1 MAIKIATTEVITDSF
16 KIQNFGSLSGIYSS
30 FYANAETITTVID
43 MDIPIMSVV
52 LSAATTFTATNLA
65 TGKTAIL
72 LLDVGSAGNVPTF
85 PSSFKFAEDTE
96 PTWSG
101 TRYWQIGLTAWDG
114 NTVRVVATAWDG
126 TQAPAQSNLAGTTTM
141 NNVRSPDDGGGSNLV
156 GFSSGGSASNYA
168 TSSVTC
174 DSSTEY
180 RVFLSGTK
188 SIEVEVEDK
197 GTDMTGNLAGNNPS
211 CSAFPPGWVSGDAIT
226 SWLDNVDTVTNAYS
240 AGVDEWYESWDA
252 PDGEGVYLVTYT
264 IKRGGTTR
272 YNTIIYPGSQYA
284 PDPSD
289 GYTYTRG
296 SQVSTTGS
304 IQGNG
309 AGTATYRLTYT
320 PPPTKFYDFTATN
333 NVTGI
338 RAVWD
343 CSAASNASGQV
354 LPLRTFNGGAFST
367 GTTDSGWKT
376 TSSAM
381 STGITL
387 AINHPGPTAYNE
399 ETHTYITTGTLSIY
413 GRDATSLDT
422 LLKEIRIHV
431 ITSASSTGSASV
443 CLTNDM
449 LVKVLHKT
457 TSATLER
464 VYDIEIGDKIWSN
477 SGWTKVVNIIKDH
490 PREGFYLLD
499 DWLEITNDH
508 PILIDK
514 DGDNN
519 EWILAEDYE
528 GSKTYNEG
536 NVNTVYVETEHGSFE
551 VFNEAGDTTF
561 TVSGDYAKRGDI

>member
-1 MAIKIATTEVITDSF
+1 MAIKIASTPVITDAQ
-16 KIQNFGSLSGIYSS
+16 KLQNITSISGTYSS
-30 FYANAETITTVID
+30 FFPNAETITTVID

-101 TRYWQIGLTAWDG
+101 TRYWQIGLTAWD
-114 NTVRVVATAWDG
+114 NATVRVVATAWEG
-126 TQAPAQSNLAGTTTM
+126 AAAPSQSNLAGTTTT
-141 NNVRSPDDGGGSNLV
+141 NDVRSPDDGGGSNLA
-156 GFSSGGSASNYA
+156 GFSSGGLASNY
-168 TSSVTC
+168 SYNSVTC
-174 DSSTEY
+174 NSFTEY

-188 SIEVEVEDK
+188 SIELEVEDK
-197 GTDMTGNLAGNNPS
+197 GTDMTGSLGTQAA
-211 CSAFPPGWVSGDAIT
+211 CSAYPPGYVFGDTIT

-252 PDGEGVYLVTYT
+252 PDGEGVYFITYT

-272 YNTIIYPGSQYA
+272 YNTIFYPGSQYA
-284 PDPSD
+284 PTPSD

-296 SQVSTTGS
+296 TSVSSTGN
-304 IQGNG
+304 IQGVG
-309 AGTATYRLTYT
+309 SGTATYRLTYT

-338 RAVWD
+338 KAIWNCTTASDATGEV
-343 CSAASNASGQV
+343 AA
-354 LPLRTFNGGAFST
+354 LRTFNGSAVGT
-367 GTTDSGWKT
+367 GSTDSGWKT
-376 TSSAM
+376 SANDM

-387 AINHPGPTAYNE
+387 VINHPGPTASNE
-399 ETHTYITTGTLSIY
+399 ETHAYNTAGTLSIY

-422 LLKEIRIHV
+422 LLKEIKINV
-431 ITSASSTGSASV
+431 FTSASSTGSPSV

-449 LVKVLHKT
+449 LVKVLQET
-457 TSATLER
+457 TSATLNR

-508 PILIDK
+508 PILIDN
-514 DGDNN
+514 DGNN

-536 NVNTVYVETEHGSFE
+536 NVNTVYIETEHGSFE
-551 VFNEAGDTTF
+551 VFNEAGDNTF